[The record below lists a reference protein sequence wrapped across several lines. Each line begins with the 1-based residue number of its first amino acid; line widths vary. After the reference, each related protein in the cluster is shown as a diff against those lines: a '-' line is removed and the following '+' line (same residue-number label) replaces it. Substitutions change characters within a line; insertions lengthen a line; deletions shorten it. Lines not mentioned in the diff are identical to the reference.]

1 MLIERM
7 TLDTPIEGGLNEPAS
22 KDPFESEADVFAG
35 ELLVPLPMLKK
46 YYRPGHAAA
55 DIAQIFQVSEHVA
68 SIALTSHFD
77 ALFK

>member
-46 YYRPGHAAA
+46 YYRPGHTAA
-55 DIAQIFQVSEHVA
+55 DIAQIFQVSEHVV